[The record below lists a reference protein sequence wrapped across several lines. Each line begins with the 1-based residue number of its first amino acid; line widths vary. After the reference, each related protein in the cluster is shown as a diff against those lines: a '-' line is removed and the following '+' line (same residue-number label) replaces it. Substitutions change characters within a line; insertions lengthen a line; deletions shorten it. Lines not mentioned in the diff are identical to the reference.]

1 MLFECVHPS
10 WTGFPTLE
18 SLDAMTPPRTLLAYS
33 APRSGF
39 GDEWMTFLPI
49 GLGYLQ
55 AMLKSRSFPCRLANL
70 SGRGRP
76 EILAYLKAQNPA
88 VLGVSMFTFNRKRSY
103 ELLAWARLA
112 CPQAILLA
120 GGPHPTH
127 LAEEVFED
135 CPALDAIVQGEG
147 EAVLLGILE
156 RLQAAPGS
164 DLWQRT
170 PGLILREGRTLPQPP
185 LEDLDAIGIPAEYLE
200 ADFLNDVGQLAYLST
215 SRGCPATCNFC
226 NTPEFWGTSI
236 RFRSAPSVLREL
248 RLLRERHGLTYF
260 SFRDDTFTANR
271 GRVLELM
278 AGIMGSGLHP
288 LWNCQSRVNLVDED
302 RLVAMKRA
310 GCEFMQFGV
319 EHGSER
325 VLALLDKGTDLR
337 HARRA
342 LDMVRKVG
350 MNVGI
355 YLITGIPGET
365 WADVEESAA
374 FIRDTRPS
382 DCQISPLALYP
393 GTRMFDQYRA
403 EGRIRKDF
411 YRASGDAEI
420 FARVDGHTETALRHL
435 DQAAQRAKAN
445 SRFTPAE
452 FAEQKRWLG
461 FCAVTNLLCGEAAEE
476 EDRWVEAEAEYAEV
490 VAREPANPWGFLK
503 RALLH
508 DKRGQ
513 VDSARADLAEV
524 LALAP
529 GNPEAT
535 ELATLWG
542 LKRGKARSKKF
553 AHGPTGVM
561 KGSEAF
567 LHKVGSGPDD

>member
-1 MLFECVHPS
+1 
-10 WTGFPTLE
+10 
-18 SLDAMTPPRTLLAYS
+18 MTPPRTLLAYS

-55 AMLKSRSFPCRLANL
+55 AMLKSRGLPCRVANL
-70 SGRGRP
+70 SGKTRK
-76 EILAYLKAQNPA
+76 EVLAYFRDQAPQ
-88 VLGVSMFTFNRKRSY
+88 VVGISMFTFNRKRSY
-103 ELLAWARLA
+103 ELLAWAREA
-112 CPQAILLA
+112 CPDAVLLA

-135 CPALDAIVQGEG
+135 CPALDAIVKGEG
-147 EAVLLGILE
+147 EPILLGVAE
-156 RLQAAPGS
+156 RLRTAPGS
-164 DLWQRT
+164 DLWKRT
-170 PGLILREGRTLPQPP
+170 PGLILRGGATLPQAP
-185 LEDLDAIGIPAEYLE
+185 LEDLDAIGIPAEHLE
-200 ADFLNDVGQLAYLST
+200 ADFLDDVGQLAYLST

-236 RFRSAPSVLREL
+236 RFRSAPSVLREMA
-248 RLLRERHGLTYF
+248 RLRETRGLTYF

-278 AGIMGSGLHP
+278 EGIQQSGLHP

-325 VLALLDKGTDLR
+325 VLALLDKGTNMR
-337 HARRA
+337 HVRNA
-342 LDMVRKVG
+342 LSLVRKVG
-350 MNVGI
+350 MNLGI

-365 WADVEESAA
+365 WEDVEQTAA
-374 FIRDTRPS
+374 LIRDTRPQ

-420 FARVDGHTETALRHL
+420 FARVDAHTEKALRHL
-435 DQAAQRAKAN
+435 DQAAQRAKAK
-445 SRFTPAE
+445 SRFSPAE

-476 EDRWVEAEAEYAEV
+476 EGRWTEAEAEYAEI
-490 VAREPANPWGFLK
+490 VAREPGNPWGFMK
-503 RALLH
+503 RALLRE
-508 DKRGQ
+508 KLGRLAE
-513 VDSARADLAEV
+513 ARTDLGEV

-535 ELATLWG
+535 ELAALWG
-542 LKRGKARSKKF
+542 MKQPKARRKGP
-553 AHGPTGVM
+553 AHGPTAEM
-561 KGSEAF
+561 KGAEAY
-567 LHKVGSGPDD
+567 LSRPKM

>member
-1 MLFECVHPS
+1 
-10 WTGFPTLE
+10 
-18 SLDAMTPPRTLLAYS
+18 MTPHRTLLAYS

-55 AMLKSRSFPCRLANL
+55 AMLKSRSFPCRVANL
-70 SGRGRP
+70 SGKGRK
-76 EILAYLKAQNPA
+76 EILAYFRAQDPA
-88 VLGVSMFTFNRKRSY
+88 VLGISMFTFNRKRSY
-103 ELLAWARLA
+103 ELLTWAREA
-112 CPQAILLA
+112 CPGAILLA

-147 EAVLLGILE
+147 ETVLLGLVE
-156 RLQAAPGS
+156 RLRTAPGS
-164 DLWQRT
+164 DLWRRT

-185 LEDLDAIGIPAEYLE
+185 LEDLDAVGVPAEHLE
-200 ADFLNDVGQLAYLST
+200 ADFLNDVGQLAYLSS

-236 RFRSAPSVLREL
+236 RFRSAESVLREM

-271 GRVLELM
+271 DRVLKLM
-278 AGIMGSGLHP
+278 DGIQGSGLHP

-325 VLALLDKGTDLR
+325 VLQLLDKGTNLR

-342 LDMVRKVG
+342 LDLVRKVG
-350 MNVGI
+350 MNLGI

-365 WADVEESAA
+365 WADVEESAT

-403 EGRIRKDF
+403 EGRIQKDF

-420 FARVDGHTETALRHL
+420 FARVDGHTEKALRHL
-435 DQAAQRAKAN
+435 DQAAQRAKAK
-445 SRFTPAE
+445 SRFSAAE
-452 FAEQKRWLG
+452 FAQQKQWLG

-476 EDRWVEAEAEYAEV
+476 EGRWTEAEAEYAEII
-490 VAREPANPWGFLK
+490 AREPANPWGFMK
-503 RALLH
+503 RALLREKVGQI
-508 DKRGQ
+508 DKARG
-513 VDSARADLAEV
+513 DLAEV
-524 LALAP
+524 LALAH

-535 ELATLWG
+535 ELAGLWG
-542 LKRGKARSKKF
+542 MKQTRIRTKKP
-553 AHGPTGVM
+553 AHGPTAEM
-561 KGSEAF
+561 KGAEAF
-567 LHKVGSGPDD
+567 LSRPKM

>member
-1 MLFECVHPS
+1 
-10 WTGFPTLE
+10 
-18 SLDAMTPPRTLLAYS
+18 MTPHRTLLAYS

-55 AMLKSRSFPCRLANL
+55 AMLKSRSFPCRVANL
-70 SGRGRP
+70 SGKGRK
-76 EILAYLKAQNPA
+76 EVLAYFRAQDPA
-88 VLGVSMFTFNRKRSY
+88 VLGISMFTFNRKRSY
-103 ELLAWARLA
+103 ELLTWAREA
-112 CPQAILLA
+112 CPSAILLA

-147 EAVLLGILE
+147 ETVLLGLVE
-156 RLQAAPGS
+156 RLRTAPGS
-164 DLWQRT
+164 DLWRRT

-185 LEDLDAIGIPAEYLE
+185 LEDLDAVGVPAEHLE
-200 ADFLNDVGQLAYLST
+200 ADFLNDVGQLAYLSS

-236 RFRSAPSVLREL
+236 RFRSAESVLREM

-271 GRVLELM
+271 DRVLKLM
-278 AGIMGSGLHP
+278 DGIQGSGLHP

-325 VLALLDKGTDLR
+325 VLQLLDKGTNLR

-342 LDMVRKVG
+342 LDLVRKVG
-350 MNVGI
+350 MNLGI

-365 WADVEESAA
+365 WADVEESAT

-403 EGRIRKDF
+403 EGRIQKDF

-420 FARVDGHTETALRHL
+420 FARVDGHTEKALRHL
-435 DQAAQRAKAN
+435 DQAAQRAKAK
-445 SRFTPAE
+445 SRFSAAE
-452 FAEQKRWLG
+452 FAQQKQWLG

-476 EDRWVEAEAEYAEV
+476 EGRWTEAEAEYAEII
-490 VAREPANPWGFLK
+490 AREPANPWGFMK
-503 RALLH
+503 RALLREKVGQI
-508 DKRGQ
+508 DKARG
-513 VDSARADLAEV
+513 DLAEV
-524 LALAP
+524 LALAH

-535 ELATLWG
+535 ELAGLWG
-542 LKRGKARSKKF
+542 MKQTRIRTKKP
-553 AHGPTGVM
+553 AHGPTAEM
-561 KGSEAF
+561 KGAEAF
-567 LHKVGSGPDD
+567 LSRPKM